1 MADVF
6 DDWMNRTQ
14 KDMYGYNP
22 AAPASTAT
30 AANTTPNVFDQLKG
44 LPTTDVLSTFAG
56 SPAALW
62 QSGRIA
68 GMGSQAAIPQFQRSA
83 MQGFTPAFGRYM
95 LKGGTG
101 SFADYMRTPRTAG
114 FAAPRQDFTNAI
126 TASNMLNPAYARTA
140 TNPLTTQDRERML
153 THQGY
158 LTGDNA
164 RRNAL
169 AMAAAGMG
177 GGVGYGAQ
185 ARQRALGNLYDLY
198 ASRASGAGAPVGGFL
213 GYLGG
218 LMGQ

>member
-1 MADVF
+1 MANPF
-6 DDWMNRTQ
+6 DDWMNRSQ
-14 KDMYGYNP
+14 KEMYGYNTA

-114 FAAPRQDFTNAI
+114 FAAPRQDFRNAI

-140 TNPLTTQDRERML
+140 TNPLTTQMA
-153 THQGY
+153 TQQGY
-158 LTGDNA
+158 LTGPDA